1 MSHQNVFQGENVS
14 FPEFISEITS
24 KFLDSFKKNRPN
36 PESIKRL
43 ILQGQFCSVVGNILK
58 HPNSCKVIVDVLA
71 IIAGVF
77 VNRVKDSDEV
87 LLTQFVYV
95 MIDNQFQAFESS
107 GNDLIVFYELWSF
120 ADG

>member
-1 MSHQNVFQGENVS
+1 MGHQNVFQGENVS

-24 KFLDSFKKNRPN
+24 EFLDSFKKNRPY
-36 PESIKRL
+36 PQSIKRL

-58 HPNSCKVIVDVLA
+58 HTNSSKIVVDILA

-77 VNRVKDSDEV
+77 VNCVKDSDKV

-95 MIDNQFQAFESS
+95 MIDNQF
-107 GNDLIVFYELWSF
+107 
-120 ADG
+120 

>member
-1 MSHQNVFQGENVS
+1 MCHQNVFQGENVS

-24 KFLDSFKKNRPN
+24 EFLYSFKKNRPY
-36 PESIKRL
+36 PQSIKRL

-58 HPNSCKVIVDVLA
+58 HTNSSKIVVDILA

-77 VNRVKDSDEV
+77 VNCVKDSDKV

-95 MIDNQFQAFESS
+95 MIDNQF
-107 GNDLIVFYELWSF
+107 
-120 ADG
+120 